1 MSDSTVFEFRK
12 IPNEEHTAYTLEI
25 LDNNRKVVLSV
36 PNVRAIH
43 VQAMLK
49 DDIAFKLID
58 MGYQDPM
65 SISLKAIS
73 PSN

>member
-1 MSDSTVFEFRK
+1 MSESTTFEYRK
-12 IPNEEHTAYTLEI
+12 VPNEEHTAYTLEI
-25 LDNNRKVVLSV
+25 LDGDRNVILSV

-58 MGYQDPM
+58 LGYKDPQFVEA
-65 SISLKAIS
+65 L
-73 PSN
+73 